1 MEVDEGPAMYMET
14 SPKHFGR
21 NASLH
26 SSQEFKASGIFS
38 LSVVEEKIAK
48 ERIAKEKTTKKAAKE
63 RIAKEKT
70 AKKAAKEKTARRRPR
85 RRPQRIL
92 TRLR

>member
-1 MEVDEGPAMYMET
+1 MDVDEGPAMYMET

-48 ERIAKEKTTKKAAKE
+48 ERIV
-63 RIAKEKT
+63 KEKT